1 MDSTI
6 LHSKKLPTRRERWRS
21 WYPLIAILA
30 LVLASLAC
38 ISAELNLEVTHEE
51 GQVDNLAVQVK
62 RTINE
67 SWVTAANQ
75 VNQERKSD
83 FAAAGRATDTE
94 DLLPVIPEDFG
105 ELMDPGT
112 YQDQGF
118 VVTTMERGLSA
129 EKTIPLDQNAS
140 SDDWKVEIIQ
150 NPDHPEQIT
159 YRAKIFLDLTEMEG
173 SIFELRNQPLPA
185 KPNLTPGSSS
195 GSSGGGLSGLGGLF
209 DGMSEALQE
218 EMTVELWYIQKAMQ
232 MSDPI
237 EFSFSIELPGTVLL
251 HQLNGE
257 TVGTV
262 DGNKVTLVLNEPAL
276 MAYSG
281 QEVVFQV
288 ESVLLDCSQACNE
301 ESQPHLIWDGDEE
314 GLSCN
319 CVCEKGFEVIEGE
332 KACVNCDSVCSW
344 SDPNLETDLAAC
356 EENKCSC
363 RCKEGYEIN
372 NAGTECITTAEAEA
386 EDNQR
391 DADGG
396 PSKTEIGGV
405 VTALI
410 LGMEGSDIRQL
421 PGWYLLTSVEREE
434 LLALVETLG
443 IAVDRSQ
450 LASSPDLTT
459 DQLIRRMQEAENL
472 ERRLEEIAIGM
483 VEDEIYNRQR
493 IQQVIIDEIGGSTRF
508 VEYAGDAWEGIKNI
522 KNFFQD
528 PYDMAEGYVKDKY
541 EGEIKDQV
549 TEWTHGEAP
558 ATIED
563 AAAVMIEKL
572 PYMATKGTIKDYYR
586 YKEYFEKHCQDQW
599 ECSDAEVKEAHQEA
613 LTELEAYLNEIDV
626 ENRDSV
632 YGAGRINWAK
642 PGDAYDRAFEKL
654 RRLGK

>member
-1 MDSTI
+1 
-6 LHSKKLPTRRERWRS
+6 
-21 WYPLIAILA
+21 
-30 LVLASLAC
+30 
-38 ISAELNLEVTHEE
+38 
-51 GQVDNLAVQVK
+51 
-62 RTINE
+62 
-67 SWVTAANQ
+67 
-75 VNQERKSD
+75 
-83 FAAAGRATDTE
+83 
-94 DLLPVIPEDFG
+94 
-105 ELMDPGT
+105 
-112 YQDQGF
+112 
-118 VVTTMERGLSA
+118 
-129 EKTIPLDQNAS
+129 
-140 SDDWKVEIIQ
+140 
-150 NPDHPEQIT
+150 
-159 YRAKIFLDLTEMEG
+159 
-173 SIFELRNQPLPA
+173 
-185 KPNLTPGSSS
+185 
-195 GSSGGGLSGLGGLF
+195 
-209 DGMSEALQE
+209 MSEALQE
-218 EMTVELWYIQKAMQ
+218 ELTVELWYIQKAMQ

-237 EFSFSIELPGTVLL
+237 EFTFSIELPGTVLL

-257 TVGTV
+257 TAGTV
-262 DGNKVTLVLNEPAL
+262 DGNKITLVLDEPAL
-276 MAYSG
+276 MAYAG
-281 QEVVFQV
+281 QEVVFHV
-288 ESVLLDCSQACNE
+288 ESVLLDCNQACNE

-314 GLSCN
+314 GVSCN

-332 KACVNCDSVCSW
+332 RACVNCDSVCSW

-356 EENKCSC
+356 EDNKCGC

-391 DADGG
+391 TANNG
-396 PSKTEIGGV
+396 PTRNEIRQ
-405 VTALI
+405 LI
-410 LGMEGSDIRQL
+410 YVIIKGEDIRQL
-421 PGWYLLTSVEREE
+421 PGWLLLNGDQREN
-434 LLALVETLG
+434 LVNILEASG
-443 IAVDRSQ
+443 FAVDRSSL

-493 IQQVIIDEIGGSTRF
+493 IQEVIIDEIGGSTRF

-528 PYDMAEGYVKDKY
+528 PYDMAEQYVKDKF

-549 TEWTHGEAP
+549 TDWTHGEAP

-572 PYMATKGTIKDYYR
+572 PYLATKGTIKDYYR

-613 LTELEAYLNEIDV
+613 LTELEAYLNDIDV